1 MTSGEVITL
10 IMKLDDAISKSNSEK
25 ELSFL
30 NQSLAQCLAVIILKI
45 ETLKKT
51 KRHLR
56 IVRQDEV

>member
-1 MTSGEVITL
+1 MPSGEVITL

-25 ELSFL
+25 ELNFL

-45 ETLKKT
+45 ESLKKT

-56 IVRQDEV
+56 IVRQDEI